1 MKIKIIVTG
10 FFFFTLTLLA
20 TGAKAG
26 ALTFEL
32 VDHSRGIK
40 ISTASL
46 EWSLNAS
53 KHSISLNNSKLK
65 GRLSIRSE
73 YRRMD
78 SSSAAMKNNMTS
90 LKRIKPGAK
99 ITKDNEKF
107 KIGGNAEAVGYT
119 HNDPGR
125 LTTEMRIWFRSKGA
139 QYIAT
144 CNAKDQFFKAVKKE
158 CIEILS
164 SMEIIP

>member
-1 MKIKIIVTG
+1 MKIKIIFTA
-10 FFFFTLTLLA
+10 FFFFSITLLA
-20 TGAKAG
+20 TGAKASP
-26 ALTFEL
+26 LTFEL

-40 ISTASL
+40 ISTTSL
-46 EWSLNAS
+46 EWNLSAS
-53 KHSISLNNSKLK
+53 KHSLSLYNSKLK
-65 GRLSIRSE
+65 GRLSIRGE
-73 YRRMD
+73 FRRVD
-78 SSSAAMKNNMTS
+78 SNSAAMKNNIKS

-99 ITKDNEKF
+99 IKKDNEKF
-107 KIGGNAEAVGYT
+107 KIGDNTEAVGYT

-125 LTTEMRIWFRSKGA
+125 LTTEMRIWFRSKGV

>member
-1 MKIKIIVTG
+1 MKIKIVFTV
-10 FFFFTLTLLA
+10 FFFFAVTLFA
-20 TGAKAG
+20 TGAIAG
-26 ALTFEL
+26 SLTFEL

-40 ISTASL
+40 ISTTSL
-46 EWSLNAS
+46 EWGLSAS

-78 SSSAAMKNNMTS
+78 SNSEAMKSNITS

-99 ITKDNEKF
+99 IKKDNEKF
-107 KIGGNAEAVGYT
+107 QIGGNTEAVGYT
-119 HNDPGR
+119 YNDPGR
-125 LTTEMRIWFRSKGA
+125 LTTEMRVWFRSRGV

-158 CIEILS
+158 CIEILT